1 LIIGAKSDKDLI
13 EKFSPL
19 SNHDLSA
26 GSLINIMKDRI
37 APFSWNRQIFNWS
50 YSRTRG
56 ESKIWKKS
64 NI

>member
-26 GSLINIMKDRI
+26 GSLVNIMKDRI
-37 APFSWNRQIFNWS
+37 APFFLKSTNFQLKLFP
-50 YSRTRG
+50 YKRG
-56 ESKIWKKS
+56 IKNMKKE
-64 NI
+64 